1 MIFDS
6 DLFKFL
12 IARSINPNC
21 PLWLALE
28 GKSVVELCLCVRERK
43 ICQQEININ
52 VYLWVFHFYLK
63 E

>member
-21 PLWLALE
+21 PLWLVLE
-28 GKSVVELCLCVRERK
+28 GKSVVELCERERK
-43 ICQQEININ
+43 IEKSVN
-52 VYLWVFHFYLK
+52 K
-63 E
+63 K